1 MSNVR
6 RLRYLSLSCAM
17 RKRTLGSVCFI
28 LALAIIVAVES
39 LAGSQGIRLPL
50 VGFVSPLIA
59 SFILVPLL
67 LIPLTAI
74 NQRILAWRKAH
85 GRDIELEEKHEFDDA
100 DIISLRPRQ
109 PHEHSSTYRRW
120 DDDN

>member
-1 MSNVR
+1 
-6 RLRYLSLSCAM
+6 M

-28 LALAIIVAVES
+28 LALILVVALKW
-39 LAGSQGIRLPL
+39 LASSQGIHLPL

-67 LIPLTAI
+67 LVPLTAI
-74 NQRILAWRKAH
+74 NQRILAWRKAR
-85 GRDIELEEKHEFDDA
+85 GRDIEAEEKHEFDDA

-120 DDDN
+120 DRDN

>member
-1 MSNVR
+1 
-6 RLRYLSLSCAM
+6 M

-28 LALAIIVAVES
+28 LALVLVVALKW
-39 LAGSQGIRLPL
+39 LASSQGIHLPL
-50 VGFVSPLIA
+50 VGFVSPMIA
-59 SFILVPLL
+59 SFVLVPLL

-85 GRDIELEEKHEFDDA
+85 GRDIEAEEKHEFDDA

-109 PHEHSSTYRRW
+109 PHEHSSTYRRG
-120 DDDN
+120 DRDN

>member
-1 MSNVR
+1 
-6 RLRYLSLSCAM
+6 M
-17 RKRTLGSVCFI
+17 RKRTLGSVCFLLGLVI
-28 LALAIIVAVES
+28 VVGLEWLAS
-39 LAGSQGIRLPL
+39 SQGIHLPL

-59 SFILVPLL
+59 SLIMVPLL

-74 NQRILAWRKAH
+74 NQRILAWRKAR
-85 GRDIELEEKHEFDDA
+85 GRDIESEEKHEFDDA

-120 DDDN
+120 DNEN